1 MALVGN
7 MNILIVEDN
16 AEMRRVIKSFI
27 DDLAEELG
35 ECSDG
40 AEALAAYTR
49 QRPDWVLMDLKLKQ
63 VDGLTATRQIV
74 AAFPEAKVMIVTAY
88 ADAALRT
95 AARQAGACAYVLK
108 DQLCAVRQILSGQA
122 DCDGN

>member
-1 MALVGN
+1 

-16 AEMRRVIKSFI
+16 AEMRRVIKSFVE
-27 DDLAEELG
+27 DLTEELG

-49 QRPDWVLMDLKLKQ
+49 QRPDWVLMDLKLKE

-74 AAFPEAKVMIVTAY
+74 AAFPEAKVVIVTSY
-88 ADAALRT
+88 ADAALR
-95 AARQAGACAYVLK
+95 AAAQQAGACAYVLK
-108 DQLCAVRQILSGQA
+108 DQLCAVRQVLSGQA
-122 DCDGN
+122 DCH